1 MAENCPGKIRETH
14 NQFQTY
20 FCMVTNVTTKRNKSI
35 IFLTYPIC
43 IPAIIFNPYSVRGVL
58 DKLFLL

>member
-14 NQFQTY
+14 NKFQTY

-35 IFLTYPIC
+35 ILLIYPIC
-43 IPAIIFNPYSVRGVL
+43 IPAIIFNPYSVRGE
-58 DKLFLL
+58 